1 MKRFWWLLP
10 TLAVLVGA
18 FLLPDLLLSAKE
30 KRMESRVFASAD
42 VTPTWQGTGASL
54 SMGEKLALIARQDRA
69 AQFDFGAITDD
80 EEIRDRYYAE
90 LDTLKEKNLIS
101 SAVHEWLLAY
111 EAFEISRSVLLDA
124 DLGESLSVYRVQYYD
139 GTTYVLLDTQTYKVI
154 YISLSAYEPYAVD
167 SESHMLNTAY
177 VNGMAPDWAE
187 YYGAEQKDD
196 YGTWLF
202 LSDPSID
209 YYLYAQRFTVDGES
223 VGFSL
228 HYSTVM
234 QLLTWRIETPENAQW
249 ILTGEFPDDTAVN
262 EKTP

>member
-10 TLAVLVGA
+10 TLLILAGA
-18 FLLPDLLLSAKE
+18 FLLPGLLLSAKE

-111 EAFEISRSVLLDA
+111 EAFEISRSVLLDV

-139 GTTYVLLDTQTYKVI
+139 
-154 YISLSAYEPYAVD
+154 
-167 SESHMLNTAY
+167 
-177 VNGMAPDWAE
+177 
-187 YYGAEQKDD
+187 
-196 YGTWLF
+196 
-202 LSDPSID
+202 
-209 YYLYAQRFTVDGES
+209 
-223 VGFSL
+223 
-228 HYSTVM
+228 
-234 QLLTWRIETPENAQW
+234 
-249 ILTGEFPDDTAVN
+249 
-262 EKTP
+262 